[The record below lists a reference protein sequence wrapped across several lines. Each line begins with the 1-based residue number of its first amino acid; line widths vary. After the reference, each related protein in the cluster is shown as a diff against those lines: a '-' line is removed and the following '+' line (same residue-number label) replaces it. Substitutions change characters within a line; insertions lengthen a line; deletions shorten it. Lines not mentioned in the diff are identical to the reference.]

1 MSLAINLIMIIFVF
15 GLCITIHEFGHFITA
30 KKSGI
35 GVIEFSIGMGPL
47 LWHTD
52 KNGTQYS
59 LRALPIGGYC
69 AMVGEDEASD
79 EPDAFGNAPLLNR
92 IIVVVAGVCM
102 NFILA
107 LIMSVIFVCL
117 VGYNSNRVAVVSEDS
132 AAYEAGIKEGDR
144 VERFNG
150 SRIYNF
156 KEITVSMQFYKG
168 EEPIELLL
176 NRDGEKIKL
185 SVMPK
190 KLESG
195 MYQMGIAGERE
206 KSGNPLVVMGYAVI
220 EVRYWIKT
228 TIQSL
233 YQLITGGVSVKQLSG
248 PVGISAT
255 MNTVIEEAKET
266 GQAIN
271 VVVNLINFC
280 ILLSAN
286 LGVMNLLPIPALDGG
301 RLFFLL
307 IELIFRKKLSDE
319 VEGKINQAGMA
330 FLYGLMALVL
340 LMDISRLV
348 FPKK

>member
-15 GLCITIHEFGHFITA
+15 GVCITIHEFGHFITA

-79 EPDAFGNAPLLNR
+79 EPDAFGNAPLLSR
-92 IIVVVAGVCM
+92 IIVVVAGVFM
-102 NFILA
+102 NFVLA
-107 LIMSVIFVCL
+107 LIMSVVFVCL
-117 VGYNSNRVAVVSEDS
+117 VGYTPNEISFVSENS
-132 AAYEAGIKEGDR
+132 AAEEAGILAGDR
-144 VERFNG
+144 VERFDG
-150 SRIYNF
+150 SRVYNF

-168 EEPIELLL
+168 DGPIELTL
-176 NRDGEKIKL
+176 NRNGERIKL
-185 SVMPK
+185 SVTPK
-190 KLESG
+190 KLETG
-195 MYQMGIAGERE
+195 AYQLGIAG
-206 KSGNPLVVMGYAVI
+206 KGQKTSNPLTVVGYAAV

-233 YQLITGGVSVKQLSG
+233 YQLITGGVSIKQLSG

-266 GQAIN
+266 GNNLN

-307 IELIFRKKLSDE
+307 IELIFKKKLSDE

-340 LMDISRLV
+340 VMDVSRLV
-348 FPKK
+348 FKK